1 MAQLGIVSIFAR
13 DCLVPRRGGS
23 ATGQELFDLYLD
35 WCSRHGRVALR
46 NGHFRE
52 DMQILARQVGML
64 VVRDGGNT
72 VFLDVAPSV
81 R

>member
-52 DMQILARQVGML
+52 DMQIFWHVRWACWSSGMAETL
-64 VVRDGGNT
+64 CSWMWRPV
-72 VFLDVAPSV
+72 
-81 R
+81 